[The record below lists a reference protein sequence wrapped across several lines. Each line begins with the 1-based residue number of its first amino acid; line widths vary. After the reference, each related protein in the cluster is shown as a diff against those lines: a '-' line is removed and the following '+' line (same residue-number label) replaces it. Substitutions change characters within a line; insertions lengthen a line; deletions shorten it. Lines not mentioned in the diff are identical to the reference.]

1 MIHYTRNL
9 KSTTSEMLQGFFVGR
24 PNPPSPAAHLKLLQQ
39 SDEIMLAADDSSG
52 QVAGFITAISDRG
65 LTAHIPLVE
74 VLPAYQGQGIGV
86 TLLR

>member
-1 MIHYTRNL
+1 
-9 KSTTSEMLQGFFVGR
+9 
-24 PNPPSPAAHLKLLQQ
+24 
-39 SDEIMLAADDSSG
+39 MLAADDSSG